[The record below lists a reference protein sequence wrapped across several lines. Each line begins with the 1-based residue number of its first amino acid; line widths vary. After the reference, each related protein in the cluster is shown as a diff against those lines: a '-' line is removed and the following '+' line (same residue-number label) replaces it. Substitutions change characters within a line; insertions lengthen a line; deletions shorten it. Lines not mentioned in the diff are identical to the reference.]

1 VTWLKRFRYQ
11 IAIFLSVVG
20 PGLIT
25 ANVDNDSGGILTY
38 SQAGAKYG
46 YLPLWTLIPI
56 TLLLIVTQEMC
67 SRMGAVT
74 GKGLSDLIREEFGLR
89 TTFFMMI
96 ALVLCNFTN
105 VIAEFAGIA
114 SSLELFH
121 ISRYI
126 SVPVCAAA
134 VWLLVVRGNYRS
146 VEKVF
151 LVACVLY
158 VTYIFSAFLL
168 KPDWKE
174 AAVYSVKP
182 ILMFDEGY
190 ITMLIAMVG
199 TSIAPWM
206 QFYLQSAIVEKGITA
221 KEYVQSRIEVIV
233 GCILTDVVAFFIIVS
248 CAAAIWAHGPK
259 DINDAADAAVALK
272 PFGRYAYLLFSA
284 GLFNASFFAACILP
298 LSTVFT
304 VCEGL
309 GFESG
314 VDKRFGEAPVFYWLF
329 TLLIVLG
336 GGVILWPNFPLVKM
350 ILFSQVINGV
360 LLPVVLIYM
369 VMLINRKGLMKE
381 WTNSPLYNAVAW
393 VAVIIM
399 IGLTLALASFTVK
412 QMTQPAGSAEKA
424 VSKPLAQMQRH
435 YAGGHSLEP
444 DVREPRAA
452 HLLR

>member
-1 VTWLKRFRYQ
+1 
-11 IAIFLSVVG
+11 
-20 PGLIT
+20 
-25 ANVDNDSGGILTY
+25 
-38 SQAGAKYG
+38 
-46 YLPLWTLIPI
+46 
-56 TLLLIVTQEMC
+56 MC

-96 ALVLCNFTN
+96 ALVLTNFTN

-121 ISRYI
+121 ISRYF
-126 SVPVCAAA
+126 SVPICAVA
-134 VWLLVVRGNYRS
+134 VWLLVVRGTYRS

-151 LVACVLY
+151 LFACTLY
-158 VTYIFSAFLL
+158 VTYIISAFLL
-168 KPDWKE
+168 KPDWRE

-182 ILMFDEGY
+182 ILMFDTGY

-221 KEYVQSRIEVIV
+221 KEYKQSRVEVIV

-259 DINDAADAAVALK
+259 DINDASDAAVALK
-272 PFGRYAYLLFSA
+272 PFGQYAYILFSA

-304 VCEGL
+304 MCEGL

-314 VDKRFGEAPVFYWLF
+314 VDKRFHEAPVFYWLF

-369 VMLINRKGLMKE
+369 VMLINKKSLMKE
-381 WTNSPLYNAVAW
+381 WTNSALYNTVAW
-393 VAVIIM
+393 VSVIIM
-399 IGLTLALASFTVK
+399 IGLTLALASITVK
-412 QMTQPAGSAEKA
+412 QMTQASATPPSA
-424 VSKPLAQMQRH
+424 SKPLAQVQRDH
-435 YAGGHSLEP
+435 AGGHAVKSNIRESGSTHL
-444 DVREPRAA
+444 VRQIDGARKLAD
-452 HLLR
+452 